1 MNNILITGSN
11 GQLGNEIK
19 KLSPKYSEYNFVFT
33 DVGEL
38 NITNYDAIDVFF
50 NKNNISFLINCA
62 AYNAVDKA
70 EEDPD
75 TAELINATAVKYLSK
90 LSKKYNAFYIHISTD
105 YVFGGTNHKPYIET
119 DKPKPLSKYALSK
132 FHGEQEALNNN
143 DKSIVFRTSWL
154 YSEFGNN
161 FVKTIMKLGKERDEL
176 RIIFDQIGTPTYA
189 NDLAKAILNIIPQ
202 TSKLTKPELYH
213 YSNEGVASWYDFT
226 KAIIEISKENC
237 NVLPIET
244 KDYPLPTARPF
255 YSVMNKAKIKKDFDI
270 EIPHWR
276 ESLARCI
283 KRLEDME

>member
-1 MNNILITGSN
+1 MNNILITGSK

-19 KLSPKYSEYNFVFT
+19 KLSPKYSEYNFIFT

-38 NITNYDAIDVFF
+38 DITNFDAIDDFF
-50 NKNNISFLINCA
+50 YKNNINFLINCA

-70 EEDPD
+70 EENPD

-132 FHGEQEALNNN
+132 LHGEQEALNNN

-161 FVKTIMKLGKERDEL
+161 FVKTMMKLGKERDEL

-244 KDYPLPTARPF
+244 KDYPLPAARPF
-255 YSVMNKAKIKKDFDI
+255 YSVMSKAKIKKDFDI

-276 ESLARCI
+276 ESLVRCI
-283 KRLEDME
+283 KRLEEME